1 MAFLA
6 PLFFAALATLLIPIL
21 IHLTQRE
28 RKQIVEFPSLMFLEK
43 IPYQS
48 VRRRR
53 IRDWPLLAMRLAAI
67 LLIVLAFA
75 RPFFERPIAALANVA
90 GPREVVILLDRSY
103 SMGYGDRWARAQAAA
118 RDTVQ
123 RLTQGDNVT
132 VILFGTNALME
143 VRATADLSRISAAI
157 DNAKVSAEATRYSP
171 ALKLAQRVLADS
183 TRKSREVVMIS
194 DFQRN
199 GWVRDESL
207 RLPEGTAFRAIPIT
221 DAQPANVTVS
231 SVLPQRSVFS
241 GQERVTVAAGV
252 VNRGP
257 SAVNN
262 VQVRLEL
269 DGRAVETQT
278 ISVQPGAPASVTF
291 QPFTLARAFT
301 RGTVRIGDDALKQ
314 DNAFHFIASPAQ
326 RLPVLLVEPPRV
338 ARDAS
343 FFLQKALAI
352 GTTPAFQVNVRQG
365 ESISATDLDRHRV
378 VILNDTA
385 ALSSGN
391 MLKNFVSTGGGLL
404 VVLGEHANWGTD
416 SNDLLPGVPAN
427 VVDRPGRGGALAE
440 LDFSHPTLELFKAPR
455 SGNLTTARF
464 FRYRAVT
471 MKPEPQGDR
480 EGEPAPARR
489 VIARFD
495 DGAVA
500 MAERRLGSGHV
511 VLWTSTLDNYWNDL
525 AVNRPVY
532 LPLVHQLVRY
542 LATYQE
548 PASWFKIGEVVD
560 PGHQLRASGLGVQSG
575 TGALILTPTGQRI
588 EQSGTPTPVQLDQ
601 PGFYEIRSRSNQSGT
616 VTLAANLDTSESD
629 LAMLDTQEL
638 TAALAG
644 KPGSINA
651 AAADAATL
659 TPEDQERRQ
668 NFWWYLLVAG
678 IVLLGLET
686 AISNR
691 MKGPI
696 EGTRL
701 KPVAAE

>member
-6 PLFFAALATLLIPIL
+6 PLFFAALATLAIPIV

-28 RKQIVEFPSLMFLEK
+28 RKQVVEFPSLMFLEK

-75 RPFFERPIAALANVA
+75 RPFFERPISALSNVS

-103 SMGYGDRWARAQAAA
+103 SMGYGDRWTRAQAAA
-118 RDTVQ
+118 RQAVQ
-123 RLTQGDNVT
+123 GLTATDHAT
-132 VILFGTNALME
+132 LILFGTNAQAE
-143 VRATADLSRISAAI
+143 VRATADLSRVISAI
-157 DNAKVSAEATRYSP
+157 DAAKVSAEATRYAP

-183 TRKSREVVMIS
+183 TLQTREVVLIS

-199 GWVRDESL
+199 GWVRDENL
-207 RLPEGTAFRAIPIT
+207 RLPEGTTLKTVPIS
-221 DAQPANVTVS
+221 DAQTSNLAVS
-231 SVLPQRSVFS
+231 TVLPQRSLFS

-278 ISVQPGAPASVTF
+278 ISVQPAAPASVTF

-314 DNAFHFIASPAQ
+314 DNAFHFVVSPAQ
-326 RLPVLLVEPPRV
+326 RLPVLLVEPSRV
-338 ARDAS
+338 SRDAS
-343 FFLQKALAI
+343 LYLQKALSI
-352 GTTPAFQVNVRQG
+352 GSTPAFQVNMRQG
-365 ESISATDLDRHRV
+365 ESVSSTDLDRHRV
-378 VILNDTA
+378 VILNDVA
-385 ALSSGN
+385 ALSSGDV
-391 MLKNFVSTGGGLL
+391 LKNFVSKGGGLF
-404 VVLGEHANWGTD
+404 VILGERANWGTD
-416 SNDLLPGVPAN
+416 FNDLLPAVPGN
-427 VVDRPGRGGALAE
+427 IVDRAGRGGALAE
-440 LDFSHPTLELFKAPR
+440 LDTSHPVLEVFKAPR
-455 SGNLTTARF
+455 SGNLSTARF

-471 MKPEPQGDR
+471 QKPEPAGDK
-480 EGEPAPARR
+480 EGEHGPNNR
-489 VIARFD
+489 VVARFD
-495 DGAVA
+495 DGAIA
-500 MAERRLGSGHV
+500 MAERRIGSGHV
-511 VLWTSTLDNYWNDL
+511 MLWSSTLDNYWNDL
-525 AVNRPVY
+525 ALTPVF
-532 LPLVHQLVRY
+532 LPFVHQVVRH
-542 LATYQE
+542 LATYEE
-548 PASWFKIGEVVD
+548 PANWFTIGEVID
-560 PGHQLRASGLGVQSG
+560 PGHLLRASGLGMQLG
-575 TGALILTPTGQRI
+575 TGAMVLTPSGQRI
-588 EQSGTPTPVQLDQ
+588 EQSGTPTPVQLEQ
-601 PGFYEIRSRSNQSGT
+601 AGFYEVHGRSNQAGT
-616 VTLAANLDTSESD
+616 VSLAANLDTQESD
-629 LAMLDTQEL
+629 LTVLDMQEL

-644 KPGSINA
+644 RPGSVNP

-668 NFWWYLLVAG
+668 NFWWYLLMAG

-691 MKGPI
+691 MKGPV
-696 EGTRL
+696 EGTRIT
-701 KPVAAE
+701 PTAA

>member
-6 PLFFAALATLLIPIL
+6 PLFFAALATLTIPIL

-28 RKQIVEFPSLMFLEK
+28 RKQVVEFPSLMFLEK

-67 LLIVLAFA
+67 LLIVFAFA
-75 RPFFERPIAALANVA
+75 RPFFERPIAALGNSS

-103 SMGYGDRWARAQAAA
+103 SMAYGDRWTRAQAAA
-118 RDTVQ
+118 RQVVQ
-123 RLTQGDNVT
+123 GMSSGDNVT
-132 VILFGTNALME
+132 VILFGTSAQIE

-157 DNAKVSAEATRYSP
+157 DGAKVSAEATRYSP

-183 TRKSREVVMIS
+183 TRQNREVVMIS

-199 GWVRDESL
+199 GWVRDENL
-207 RLPEGTAFRAIPIT
+207 RLPGGTVFRPVPIT
-221 DAQPANVTVS
+221 DTQPANLTVS
-231 SVLPQRSVFS
+231 SVLPQRSLFS

-252 VNRGP
+252 INRGP

-262 VQVRLEL
+262 VQVALEL
-269 DGRAVETQT
+269 DGRSVETKS

-314 DNAFHFIASPAQ
+314 DNAFHFVASPAQ
-326 RLPVLLVEPPRV
+326 RLPVLVLEPSRA
-338 ARDAS
+338 AREAS
-343 FFLQKALAI
+343 FFLQKALSI
-352 GTTPAFQVNVRQG
+352 GNTPAFQVDIREG
-365 ESISATDLDRHRV
+365 ESIASTDLDRHRV

-385 ALSSGN
+385 ALSSGDI
-391 MLKNFVSTGGGLL
+391 LKNFVSKGGGLL
-404 VVLGEHANWGTD
+404 VILGERSNWGTD
-416 SNDLLPGVPAN
+416 SNDLLPGVPAS

-440 LDFSHPTLELFKAPR
+440 LDFSHPILELFKAPR

-464 FRYRAVT
+464 FRYRSLT
-471 MKPEPQGDR
+471 MKPEPEGDR
-480 EGEPAPARR
+480 EGEPAPTRR
-489 VIARFD
+489 VVARFD

-500 MAERRLGSGHV
+500 MAERRIGSGHV
-511 VLWTSTLDNYWNDL
+511 ILWSSTLDNYWNDL
-525 AVNRPVY
+525 AVKSVY
-532 LPLVHQLVRY
+532 LPFVHELVRY

-548 PASWFKIGEVVD
+548 PANWFTIGEVVD
-560 PGHQLRASGLGVQSG
+560 PGHLLRASGLGVQSG

-588 EQSGTPTPVQLDQ
+588 EQSGTPTPVQLEQ

-616 VTLAANLDTSESD
+616 VTLAANLDTAESD
-629 LAMLDTQEL
+629 LTMLDTQEL

-644 KPGSINA
+644 KPGSVNPA
-651 AAADAATL
+651 GADGSAL

-668 NFWWYLLVAG
+668 NFWWYLLMSG
-678 IVLLGLET
+678 IILLGLET

-701 KPVAAE
+701 KPTTAE